1 MTTIG
6 PTYPAQF
13 VVGQAEVKLIAD
25 QTSNAGALAIKA
37 DQQNLNSAEE
47 IEASVAHEID
57 ISS

>member
-1 MTTIG
+1 MTSIG

-25 QTSNAGALAIKA
+25 QTSDAGALAIKA
-37 DQQNLNSAEE
+37 DQQNLSSAEE
-47 IEASVAHEID
+47 IETSVAHEID

>member
-6 PTYPAQF
+6 PTYPAQY

>member
-37 DQQNLNSAEE
+37 DQQNLNCAEE

>member
-25 QTSNAGALAIKA
+25 QTSDAGALAIKA
-37 DQQNLNSAEE
+37 DQQNLNSAEA
-47 IEASVAHEID
+47 IEVSVAHEID

>member
-13 VVGQAEVKLIAD
+13 VVSQAEVKLIAD
-25 QTSNAGALAIKA
+25 QTSNAGALAIKSDEQDLTNA
-37 DQQNLNSAEE
+37 QEMEE
-47 IEASVAHEID
+47 AVSHEID